1 MKKILFSV
9 VCLMMVGMQSVKAQ
23 VAVVALHHEG
33 NVAFWGSAKIQDAI
47 DNAVVGDTIYLSAGM
62 FEGFTVAKNIAI
74 IGSGVET
81 NISGDVTIGTST
93 SLLLSN
99 MNMLGRVSSSNSSD
113 VTISGLRIVQCVIA
127 EDLFLY
133 RGNSVEI
140 LHSVI
145 KGSLIANN
153 NTVTVYAYNS
163 KIYHPYEN
171 SSGSITLVNCNI
183 VSCSGGGSPSCQN
196 CIIGTL
202 NNGGAYKNC
211 LYKEKQSTT
220 STQDCYNNTDFSLD
234 DNMNCSLSDA
244 ELLEKG
250 YLGTDGKVVGIN
262 GGDVPFTL
270 VSPILQVTEHKLE
283 VDHTNRVLKAT
294 LKLGNK

>member
-1 MKKILFSV
+1 
-9 VCLMMVGMQSVKAQ
+9 MVGMQSVKAQ

-211 LYKEKQSTT
+211 LYKESEINNNNFKFV
-220 STQDCYNNTDFSLD
+220 DYN
-234 DNMNCSLSDA
+234 
-244 ELLEKG
+244 ELYKIHKENDLNQ
-250 YLGTDGKVVGIN
+250 IN
-262 GGDVPFTL
+262 DKNSKKYFHQCE
-270 VSPILQVTEHKLE
+270 IYYKLTHSK
-283 VDHTNRVLKAT
+283 DK
-294 LKLGNK
+294 KKSK